1 MIVGDN
7 RDAGQVLA
15 SLLEATGHQV
25 LVREDAE
32 SALVGVGLASERRW
46 SFP

>member
-32 SALVGVGLASERRW
+32 SALVGVGLACEGRW